1 MLISYRWLCN
11 YLPTPA
17 PSVERVE
24 EVLIHAGFPIEQR
37 TSLDGGDWLL
47 DVEITSNRG
56 DCLSHIGLAREVA
69 AKLGAGLI
77 LPELALPA
85 AAGASAGFALENR
98 VPDLCP
104 RFSARVIRGV
114 KVGPSPAW
122 LVKALEAV
130 GQRSINNVVDVT
142 NFVCAELGNPSHVF
156 DLRKLAGGG
165 LIVRAATP
173 GEKLTTLDGKGRT
186 LAAGDVVVAD
196 VERAQSLAGVIG
208 GQDSEVDAST
218 TDVVLEVATW
228 DPVAVRLVAR
238 RHQVR
243 TDASHRFERVV
254 GAGTI
259 AGASARAA
267 SLILELAGGR
277 LDGDVVVAGAPE
289 RASAGV
295 SLRPERCRGV
305 LGMELT
311 EQEIPELL
319 GRLGVTC
326 RPNGRG
332 GAGWVCEVPAFRPDL
347 TREIDLI
354 EEIGRLKGL
363 EQVPLRGA
371 IPIVARAGQR
381 TELARRELG
390 ATLCGLGYFE
400 AVTFSFTSRKAADML
415 LPAGM
420 TRAEVDDSRRG
431 DEPVLRPSVLSGLLA
446 CRQKNQYAMASQPG
460 GVRLF
465 EVSSVFAQQDG
476 ASMERTNLGLLA
488 DVPTKGRTAT
498 MDELRHGVRLMRG
511 AIEALMRVL
520 AGPGAKAE
528 WEARAPHAPG
538 LDPRAYAGITLN
550 GRLLGYMGLVAAECQ
565 RMHDLTAPV
574 VGAELWL
581 EGLIADYP
589 PKVAI
594 RELPEFPGSERDISL
609 IVAEQVRWADVERAV
624 LEGAAP
630 PLEGVSFVTTF
641 RGEQIGKGQKSVTL
655 RLAFRDASR
664 TLKREEADGAAA
676 AILERLKARFGA
688 TVRT

>member
-11 YLPTPA
+11 YLPAPA

-24 EVLIHAGFPIEQR
+24 EILIHAGFPIEQR
-37 TSLDGGDWLL
+37 TTLDGGDWLL

-56 DCLSHIGLAREVA
+56 DCLSHVGLAREVA
-69 AKLGAGLI
+69 ARLGVGLVMPKWS
-77 LPELALPA
+77 LPVKTGGP
-85 AAGASAGFALENR
+85 SGFTLENR
-98 VPDLCP
+98 VPGQCP

-122 LVKALEAV
+122 LVRALEAV

-156 DLRKLAGGG
+156 DLRKLAGGA
-165 LIVRAATP
+165 LIVRAAAA
-173 GEKLTTLDGKGRT
+173 GEKLTTLDGKSRT
-186 LAAGDVVVAD
+186 LAADDVVVAD
-196 VERAQSLAGVIG
+196 AQRAQSLAGVIG
-208 GQDSEVDAST
+208 GQDSEVDLST

-228 DPVAVRLVAR
+228 DPVAVRRAAR

-243 TDASHRFERVV
+243 TDASHRFERLV
-254 GAGTI
+254 GAGTL
-259 AGASARAA
+259 AEASERAA
-267 SLILELAGGR
+267 ALILEVAGGA
-277 LDGDVVVAGAPE
+277 LDGGVVVAGAPE
-289 RASAGV
+289 RPAAGV

-305 LGMELT
+305 LGMELS
-311 EQEIPELL
+311 EPEIPELL

-326 RPNGRG
+326 RPSGRG
-332 GAGWVCEVPAFRPDL
+332 GAAWVCDVPAFRPDL

-363 EQVPLRGA
+363 EQVPLREA

-400 AVTFSFTSRKAADML
+400 VVTFSFASRKAADML

-420 TRAEVDDSRRG
+420 ARAEVDDSRRG
-431 DEPVLRPSVLSGLLA
+431 DEPVLRPSVLNGLLV

-465 EVSSVFAQQDG
+465 EVSSVFAQRGG
-476 ASMERTNLGLLA
+476 ASVERTNVGLLA
-488 DVPTKGRTAT
+488 DVPTKGRNAT

-511 AIEALMRVL
+511 AIEALVRVL
-520 AGPGAKAE
+520 AGPSAAMT
-528 WEARAPHAPG
+528 WEPAAPHAPG
-538 LDPRAYAGITLN
+538 LDPRAYASITLN
-550 GRLLGYMGLVAAECQ
+550 GRRLGYMGLLSPECQ
-565 RMHDLTAPV
+565 RMHDLSAPV
-574 VGAELWL
+574 VGAELSL
-581 EGLIADYP
+581 EGLMADYP

-594 RELPEFPGSERDISL
+594 RGLPEFPGSERDISL
-609 IVAEQVRWADVERAV
+609 IVAEDVLWADVERAV

>member
-11 YLPTPA
+11 YLPAPA

-24 EVLIHAGFPIEQR
+24 DVLIHAGFPIEQR
-37 TSLDGGDWLL
+37 TALGEGDWLL

-69 AKLGAGLI
+69 ARLGAGPV
-77 LPELALPA
+77 LPTSRLPA
-85 AAGASAGFALENR
+85 ASGTPAGLTLENR
-98 VPDLCP
+98 VPQLCP

-142 NFVCAELGNPSHVF
+142 NFVCGELGNPSHVF
-156 DLRKLAGGG
+156 DLRKLAGGT
-165 LIVRAATP
+165 LIVRAAEA
-173 GEKLTTLDGKGRT
+173 GEKLTTLDGKSRT
-186 LAAGDVVVAD
+186 LVAEDVVVAD
-196 VERAQSLAGVIG
+196 AQRVQSLAGVIG

-228 DPVAVRLVAR
+228 DPVAVRRTAR

-243 TDASHRFERVV
+243 TDASHRFERLVGEGTITEASERAAGLILEVAGGALDGGVV
-254 GAGTI
+254 I
-259 AGASARAA
+259 AGAPARAT
-267 SLILELAGGR
+267 
-277 LDGDVVVAGAPE
+277 
-289 RASAGV
+289 AGV
-295 SLRPERCRGV
+295 ALRPERCRGV
-305 LGMELT
+305 LGMEFA
-311 EQEIPELL
+311 EQDIPELL

-332 GAGWVCEVPAFRPDL
+332 GAGWVCDVPAFRPDL

-354 EEIGRLKGL
+354 EEIGRLRGL
-363 EQVPLRGA
+363 EQVPLRQA

-381 TELARRELG
+381 SELARREVG

-400 AVTFSFTSRKAADML
+400 VVTFSFASRKAADML
-415 LPAGM
+415 LPAGLS
-420 TRAEVDDSRRG
+420 RAEVDDSRRG
-431 DEPVLRPSVLSGLLA
+431 DEPVLRPSVLNGLLA
-446 CRQKNQYAMASQPG
+446 CRQKNQNAMASQPG

-476 ASMERTNLGLLA
+476 ASVERTNLGLLA
-488 DVPTKGRTAT
+488 DVPTRGRGAT

-511 AIEALMRVL
+511 AIEALVRVL
-520 AGPGAKAE
+520 AGPGATTA
-528 WEARAPHAPG
+528 WETGAPHAPG

-550 GRLLGYMGLVAAECQ
+550 GRRLGYMGLVAAECQ
-565 RMHDLTAPV
+565 RMHDLTVPV
-574 VGAELWL
+574 VGAELSL

-594 RELPEFPGSERDISL
+594 RGLPEFPGSERDISL
-609 IVAEQVRWADVERAV
+609 IVAEGVQWADVERAV

-630 PLEGVSFVTTF
+630 PLEGVSFVTSF
-641 RGEQIGKGQKSVTL
+641 RGAQIGAGQKSVTL
-655 RLAFRDASR
+655 TLAFRDATR